1 MHNIKQ
7 TANTVKNTVIKH
19 RAKIAAV
26 TTFVVMVKLNQ
37 MAQAEQLDF
46 IKSKG
51 LLEEYLTPES

>member
-7 TANTVKNTVIKH
+7 TANNAKNIIVKH

-26 TTFVVMVKLNQ
+26 ATVVVMVKLNQ

-46 IKSKG
+46 ITSKG